1 MHHMKAPPIE
11 RLIEV
16 VGALERASVTCALG
30 ASGLLISL
38 GIWSEA
44 HDWDLT
50 TDAPIERVRAALA
63 SFESTWHGSS
73 GIHADQ
79 KLVVGAGEVECI
91 VGFAIR
97 SEAGVARIPTVVT
110 ARWRGVPVGSPEAWA
125 VAYTLLGRDE
135 KAALLFDWLTVH
147 GADED
152 IRRRLLEQ
160 PLPGNVAAR
169 LSALPPRDTSS
180 ST

>member
-1 MHHMKAPPIE
+1 MYHMKSAPIE
-11 RLIEV
+11 PLLEV
-16 VGALERASVTCALG
+16 LGALERAKVTCAVG

-38 GIWSEA
+38 GIWNEA

-63 SFESTWHGSS
+63 SFETSWHGSS

-79 KLVVGAGEVECI
+79 KLVIGTGEVECI

-110 ARWRGVPVGSPEAWA
+110 A
-125 VAYTLLGRDE
+125 
-135 KAALLFDWLTVH
+135 
-147 GADED
+147 
-152 IRRRLLEQ
+152 
-160 PLPGNVAAR
+160 
-169 LSALPPRDTSS
+169 
-180 ST
+180 